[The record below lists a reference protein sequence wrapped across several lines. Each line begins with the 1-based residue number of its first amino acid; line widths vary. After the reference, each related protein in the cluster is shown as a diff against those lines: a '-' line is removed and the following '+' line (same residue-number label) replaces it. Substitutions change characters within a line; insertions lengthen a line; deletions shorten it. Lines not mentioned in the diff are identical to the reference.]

1 MLHAV
6 IMAGGSG
13 TRFWPA
19 SRQAFPKQLLKLG
32 APRTMLQ
39 TTFDRLQGLVSSEHV
54 LVLTNRQLVDAVV
67 GQLPGLPLE
76 HVIGEPFK
84 RDTAPCI
91 AVAASLV
98 CAADPEGTMVVMPS
112 DHVIESK
119 AEFHRAIRA
128 GLNMVEQSPSR
139 IVTFGIRPTYPAES
153 FGYIQRGNAIQSDP
167 GIAAFRVERFREKPD
182 RATAEE
188 YCNAGTY
195 YWNSGIFCGKP
206 RRFLKRSASSNLPF
220 MKRSIKSPLAS
231 ALLDSHKSLKST
243 LSESKGNRSTL
254 R

>member
-1 MLHAV
+1 M
-6 IMAGGSG
+6 
-13 TRFWPA
+13 
-19 SRQAFPKQLLKLG
+19 
-32 APRTMLQ
+32 
-39 TTFDRLQGLVSSEHV
+39 

-139 IVTFGIRPTYPAES
+139 IVTFGIRPTYPLNRLVISNAGMPS
-153 FGYIQRGNAIQSDP
+153 KAIQDCRISR
-167 GIAAFRVERFREKPD
+167 GAF
-182 RATAEE
+182 
-188 YCNAGTY
+188 
-195 YWNSGIFCGKP
+195 SGET
-206 RRFLKRSASSNLPF
+206 RSSNRRRILQ
-220 MKRSIKSPLAS
+220 RRD
-231 ALLDSHKSLKST
+231 LLL
-243 LSESKGNRSTL
+243 E
-254 R
+254 